1 MGFLRSYLSLPRY
14 QRVLIGLVGVAVGW
28 YGPDFMSSLFLREDE
43 VAAAAGKTRGVISGS
58 GAHVTHSTAAANKT
72 ERD

>member
-28 YGPDFMSSLFLREDE
+28 YGPDFMSSLFLRKDE
-43 VAAAAGKTRGVISGS
+43 VAAAAGKTRGVSGS

-72 ERD
+72 ERN